1 MTAAAPAPTSTGTL
15 VKPVNGKRR
24 VRSVPNFLVRETI
37 DGIPF
42 YYRGYKEVL
51 SKKKVLDDIMADSG
65 LQTLLKKYLY
75 DLLLRRL
82 NPEVYDVYIGEVG
95 AHLEHKS
102 NLGIDVTVY
111 ETAQLPGEKFDFKYL
126 DVAPKFAIEVD
137 MKVSLDD
144 TGMDTFAQFLDL
156 KTQKLFD
163 FGVERLIWVL
173 TPSKKVV
180 IATPGEDW
188 LIVDWNKDIEL
199 WQGVKANIGQHL
211 KARGINPDIFLRVN
225 R

>member
-1 MTAAAPAPTSTGTL
+1 MTAAATAATSPETSAKL
-15 VKPVNGKRR
+15 VNGKRR
-24 VRSVPNFLVRETI
+24 RRPVPDFLVRETI

-65 LQTLLKKYLY
+65 LQLFIKNYLHNLLIRGLDTEIFY
-75 DLLLRRL
+75 
-82 NPEVYDVYIGEVG
+82 VFMGEVG
-95 AHLEHKS
+95 VHLEHKS
-102 NLGIDVTVY
+102 NFGLDVAVF
-111 ETAQLPGEKFDFKYL
+111 ETSQLPGEKFDFKYL

-144 TGMDTFAQFLDL
+144 TGLDTFAQFLDL
-156 KTQKLFD
+156 KTQKLFE

-173 TPSKKVV
+173 SPSKKVV

-188 LIVDWNKDIEL
+188 LMVDWNKDIEL
-199 WQGVKANIGQHL
+199 WQGVKANIGDYL
-211 KARGINPDIFLRVN
+211 KLRGVNSDIFMGGKR
-225 R
+225 

>member
-1 MTAAAPAPTSTGTL
+1 MTAAALAPTTTGTL
-15 VKPVNGKRR
+15 AKSTKSKGRKRPV
-24 VRSVPNFLVRETI
+24 PDFLIRETI

-42 YYRGYKEVL
+42 YFRGYKEVL

-65 LQTLLKKYLY
+65 LQLFIKSYLHNLLIRGLDSEIFY
-75 DLLLRRL
+75 
-82 NPEVYDVYIGEVG
+82 VFMGEVG

-102 NLGIDVTVY
+102 NLGLDVAVY
-111 ETAQLPGEKFDFKYL
+111 ETAQLPGEKFNFKYL
-126 DVAPKFAIEVD
+126 DVAPKFVIEVD

-144 TGMDTFAQFLDL
+144 TGLDTFAQFLDL
-156 KTQKLFD
+156 KTQKLFE

-188 LIVDWNKDIEL
+188 LLVDWNKDIEL
-199 WQGVKANIGQHL
+199 WLGVKANIGQYL
-211 KARGINPDIFLRVN
+211 TSRGVNPEIFMGGN